1 MKKTGAGTPP
11 FILDVAAHG
20 DSGTVEVWHRLYYST
35 LLRYSRE
42 QRFLGKD
49 QAVMATVC
57 IENPGLCLLVDA
69 GSGEEGDPWLKL
81 ETGEAL
87 QQK

>member
-1 MKKTGAGTPP
+1 M
-11 FILDVAAHG
+11 
-20 DSGTVEVWHRLYYST
+20 E
-35 LLRYSRE
+35 RYSRE

-69 GSGEEGDPWLKL
+69 GSGGEGDPWFRMQQFFRGDHHFRAVPFNAHLKM
-81 ETGEAL
+81 
-87 QQK
+87 